1 MVYLNCLKTK
11 RKAKMYTFNQKL
23 IEIDDIFNFDLS
35 VEEVMQDLNRRYGNR
50 SQYPTPMLDFESED
64 FMSINI
70 AY

>member
-1 MVYLNCLKTK
+1 
-11 RKAKMYTFNQKL
+11 MYTFNQKL